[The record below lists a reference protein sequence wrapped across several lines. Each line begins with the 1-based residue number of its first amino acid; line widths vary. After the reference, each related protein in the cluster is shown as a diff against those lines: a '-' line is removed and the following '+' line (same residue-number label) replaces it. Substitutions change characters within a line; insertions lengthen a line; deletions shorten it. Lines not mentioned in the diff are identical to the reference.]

1 MNIICLDIDDCI
13 FINDSTY
20 AGEAEDALDLLEIN
34 LKRLLL
40 IINKWD
46 FKVFITSS
54 WFSILILEENNILYN
69 NPSYG
74 LPNKSYYDLEFKAFN
89 ILSKYLN
96 GYVIGLSCGDRFRD
110 IENLLKEGHNIVAID
125 DMDLSEIKD
134 DNYIF
139 LKTNGFIDNKSIYK
153 IKQFIEKN

>member
-1 MNIICLDIDDCI
+1 MIVFLIVIQLMLVI

-54 WFSILILEENNILYN
+54 WYSILI
-69 NPSYG
+69 
-74 LPNKSYYDLEFKAFN
+74 
-89 ILSKYLN
+89 
-96 GYVIGLSCGDRFRD
+96 
-110 IENLLKEGHNIVAID
+110 
-125 DMDLSEIKD
+125 
-134 DNYIF
+134 
-139 LKTNGFIDNKSIYK
+139 
-153 IKQFIEKN
+153 